1 MAKVS
6 SIFTKKFP
14 TSTFGRINPTSTF
27 GRINPSSVFTE
38 MGDEYTTPTVYYSG
52 IIASLNLLTDTL
64 DTTYDGTDPT
74 LAGMETALDTI
85 NGEIITP

>member
-1 MAKVS
+1 MALTWIHYPNYKVKVEGVWQHKRLRVKQGAVWVDT
-6 SIFTKKFP
+6 IIKAAAA
-14 TSTFGRINPTSTF
+14 I
-27 GRINPSSVFTE
+27 
-38 MGDEYTTPTVYYSG
+38 DYSG

-64 DTTYDGTDPT
+64 DTAYDGTDPT